1 MEEKEEIYSELYSV
15 LNLLG
20 KSYIEKLPKQLYQLI
35 ENSRNPN
42 YLPKYSFNEP
52 LVNQNINKKTISML
66 ALIDLNYWRK
76 DNTEKQE
83 LVDILNRNKKM
94 VDEYQSIKYNTDNLF
109 KNVFDLSNSKYC
121 INYYYTLRCNIV
133 HRGKSSHSHI
143 DLLMEATEDLLNIFE
158 YMLED
163 AFGEE

>member
-35 ENSRNPN
+35 ENSRNLN

-83 LVDILNRNKKM
+83 LVDILNRNKKT

-109 KNVFDLSNSKYC
+109 KNHRVVEQKPIQDVKIAKYKENFWTKIKKILK
-121 INYYYTLRCNIV
+121 INAKN
-133 HRGKSSHSHI
+133 
-143 DLLMEATEDLLNIFE
+143 
-158 YMLED
+158 
-163 AFGEE
+163 

>member
-83 LVDILNRNKKM
+83 LVDILNRNKKTI
-94 VDEYQSIKYNTDNLF
+94 DEYQSIKYNNDNLF
-109 KNVFDLSNSKYC
+109 KKDRVVEQKPIQDVKIAKYKENFWTKIKKILK
-121 INYYYTLRCNIV
+121 INAKN
-133 HRGKSSHSHI
+133 
-143 DLLMEATEDLLNIFE
+143 
-158 YMLED
+158 
-163 AFGEE
+163 

>member
-109 KNVFDLSNSKYC
+109 KNHRVVEQKQIQDVKIAKYKENFWTKIKKILK
-121 INYYYTLRCNIV
+121 INAKN
-133 HRGKSSHSHI
+133 
-143 DLLMEATEDLLNIFE
+143 
-158 YMLED
+158 
-163 AFGEE
+163 

>member
-83 LVDILNRNKKM
+83 LVDILNRNKKTI
-94 VDEYQSIKYNTDNLF
+94 DEYQSIKYNYDNLF
-109 KNVFDLSNSKYC
+109 KKDRVVEQKPIQDVKIAKYKENFWTKIKKILK
-121 INYYYTLRCNIV
+121 INAKN
-133 HRGKSSHSHI
+133 
-143 DLLMEATEDLLNIFE
+143 
-158 YMLED
+158 
-163 AFGEE
+163 

>member
-52 LVNQNINKKTISML
+52 LVNQNINRKTISML

-83 LVDILNRNKKM
+83 LVDILNRNKKTI
-94 VDEYQSIKYNTDNLF
+94 DEYQSIKYNNDNLF
-109 KNVFDLSNSKYC
+109 KKDRVVEQKPIQDVKIAKYKENFWTKIKKILK
-121 INYYYTLRCNIV
+121 INAKN
-133 HRGKSSHSHI
+133 
-143 DLLMEATEDLLNIFE
+143 
-158 YMLED
+158 
-163 AFGEE
+163 

>member
-83 LVDILNRNKKM
+83 LVDILNRNKKTI
-94 VDEYQSIKYNTDNLF
+94 DEYQSIKYNNDNLF
-109 KNVFDLSNSKYC
+109 KKDRVVEQKPIQDVKIVKYKENFWTKIKKIFK
-121 INYYYTLRCNIV
+121 INAKN
-133 HRGKSSHSHI
+133 
-143 DLLMEATEDLLNIFE
+143 
-158 YMLED
+158 
-163 AFGEE
+163 